1 MTGNRKQIQKYI
13 LPLALILI
21 AIGIGVAVWFAA
33 SGTAG
38 RGSADVRDAVSAD
51 YPLSVDFVDV
61 GQGDGILIR
70 CGDDVIVIDGGEPDY
85 AAAFVAYLKNAG
97 VSTVSCYVATH
108 PHSDHIGAAKAV
120 FDAFDVKQML
130 TTSFSEFNTP
140 TVSAY
145 EDLLTAAAAEP
156 GCEVSFV
163 SAGDTLHFGDLKLE
177 VFAPVREST
186 NHNDMSIV
194 LKVTYAEVSFLFTGD
209 AEAESEALMLSA
221 GFDLKADVLKVG
233 HHGSSSSTTEAFLEA
248 VDPAAAVISCGR
260 GNAYGHPHR
269 ETLKLLE
276 DNHVEVFRTD
286 LSGTVTLFSDGRN
299 VYTRRAA

>member
-1 MTGNRKQIQKYI
+1 MTVNRKQIQKY
-13 LPLALILI
+13 LLLLALFLI

-38 RGSADVRDAVSAD
+38 RSGADVLDAVSAD
-51 YPLSVDFVDV
+51 YPLRVDFVDV

-70 CGDDVIVIDGGEPDY
+70 CGEDVVVIDGGEPDY
-85 AAAFVAYLKNAG
+85 AAAFVAYLKNTG
-97 VSTVSCYVATH
+97 VSTVSCYIATH
-108 PHSDHIGAAKAV
+108 PHTDHIGAAKAV

-163 SAGDTLHFGDLKLE
+163 SAGDTFRFGDLKLE
-177 VFAPVREST
+177 IFAPVREST

-194 LKVTYAEVSFLFTGD
+194 VKLTYAGVSFLFTGD

-221 GFDLKADVLKVG
+221 GFDLRADVLKVG
-233 HHGSSSSTTEAFLEA
+233 HHGSSNSTTEAFLKA

-260 GNAYGHPHR
+260 GNVYGHPHR